1 MMNQANLDAGAD
13 ADARND
19 ANSADQL
26 MSSGQIK
33 NAVDEA
39 LRSMRPERTAI
50 QPTPKIMCMAD
61 VRALE
66 AYVERRRKLAARIR
80 VENPSCTEEE
90 IEARLE
96 QFGA

>member
-1 MMNQANLDAGAD
+1 MINQMNQGTTGNAEL
-13 ADARND
+13 RSD
-19 ANSADQL
+19 ANSPDRPMSPMSIVERALQSMQL
-26 MSSGQIK
+26 
-33 NAVDEA
+33 E
-39 LRSMRPERTAI
+39 TTI
-50 QPTPKIMCMAD
+50 QAAPQGRRVAD

-80 VENPSCTEEE
+80 LEDPSRTEDE

>member
-1 MMNQANLDAGAD
+1 MINQMSQGAGGD
-13 ADARND
+13 GEPRSD
-19 ANSADQL
+19 ANSADRL
-26 MSSGQIK
+26 MSNVVEG
-33 NAVDEA
+33 A
-39 LRSMRPERTAI
+39 LQSMQRERTTVR
-50 QPTPKIMCMAD
+50 PSPKVLRTAD

-80 VENPSCTEEE
+80 LESPSRTEDE